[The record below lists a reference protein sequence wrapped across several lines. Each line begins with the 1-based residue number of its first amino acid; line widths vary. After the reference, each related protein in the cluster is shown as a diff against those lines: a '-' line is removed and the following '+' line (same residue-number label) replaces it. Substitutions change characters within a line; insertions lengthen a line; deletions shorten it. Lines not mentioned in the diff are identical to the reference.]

1 MKKYFTLYIMNTYI
15 AMSLLFL
22 FSFGSYK
29 IESIPISNPQSISVD
44 PKGNIY
50 LADTGNNRI
59 IKYSQEGHFIKSI
72 GGFGWDKEQFDTPMD
87 ICAKSVLDVFIADY
101 NNHRIERYDKD
112 LNYIS
117 SFYSDESQNENL
129 QFGFPVGVS
138 VSIHGELILIDSENY
153 RLLKINSFG
162 EPELSFGDFAEGRG
176 KVDEPI
182 QIELGRSDKIYV
194 SDKTSN
200 RIVVFDYFG
209 NYLTEIGNGILN
221 DPHGIYFDNS
231 NRLWISDME
240 NKEIYAFAET
250 GELLLRWGQ
259 GDPAIDAF
267 NNPKDIISFANR
279 VYVLDNNLIHV
290 FKILPI
296 TKIE

>member
-29 IESIPISNPQSISVD
+29 IENIPISNPQSISVD

-138 VSIHGELILIDSENY
+138 VSIHGELILIDSLY
-153 RLLKINSFG
+153 I
-162 EPELSFGDFAEGRG
+162 LSI
-176 KVDEPI
+176 P
-182 QIELGRSDKIYV
+182 QY
-194 SDKTSN
+194 T
-200 RIVVFDYFG
+200 
-209 NYLTEIGNGILN
+209 TGILFVSWAARIITITCSTSAHILYPQ
-221 DPHGIYFDNS
+221 D
-231 NRLWISDME
+231 LIS
-240 NKEIYAFAET
+240 KK
-250 GELLLRWGQ
+250 R
-259 GDPAIDAF
+259 
-267 NNPKDIISFANR
+267 SFAI
-279 VYVLDNNLIHV
+279 YTKYLHIILDNPTCVLFFHFVSLIALLHFV
-290 FKILPI
+290 F
-296 TKIE
+296 